1 MIVKVG
7 GNGKAKHFRE
17 GFHAAARGKAG
28 LNVYMAGTTRSK
40 SAIRYSPEF
49 EHLRIPRRKMFLPSP
64 RTGHWF

>member
-17 GFHAAARGKAG
+17 GFHAAAREKAG

-40 SAIRYSPEF
+40 SAIRYFAHTSP
-49 EHLRIPRRKMFLPSP
+49 
-64 RTGHWF
+64 